1 MRSYQPTDYAR
12 AMDYM
17 PRRSAY
23 FDDYY
28 YDYPISQGNIRYNMM
43 PDRRDHRQ
51 LLRTNEIY
59 DLPPVRPLRNQRI
72 IYYATL
78 PDIVRSSPRVD
89 LKYQPQNNRYDHQ
102 YYNTKGFN
110 QNAATPY
117 YQSSITAPLP
127 YSNVSP
133 KVPNSKRS

>member
-17 PRRSAY
+17 PRRSTY

-28 YDYPISQGNIRYNMM
+28 YDYPTAQGNIRYNM

-51 LLRTNEIY
+51 LLHTNEIY
-59 DLPPVRPLRNQRI
+59 DLPPVRPLRNHRI

-89 LKYQPQNNRYDHQ
+89 LKYQPQSNRYDNNQ
-102 YYNTKGFN
+102 YYNNKGFN
-110 QNAATPY
+110 QNLATPY
-117 YQSSITAPLP
+117 YQRSSAAPIA
-127 YSNVSP
+127 YGNVSP
-133 KVPNSKRS
+133 KVPSSKRS